1 MSPGESQIAA
11 TRLAKLRQTLA
22 GSDLDAIIIT
32 QPENRRY
39 LSGFTGTRGVLFI
52 SPERAILA
60 VPFVYLEQAKKQAS
74 VFEVV
79 RFQKEFAEVWP
90 DLVAEVDARRVAFES
105 AHLTVAEHGK
115 LAAGAKGAELVPM
128 EGIVE
133 GLRAI
138 KERGELDIIRKAV
151 ALADAA
157 FAHIVEFIE
166 PGMTEREVAWEL
178 EVYMRTHGA
187 EKVAFDLIVGA
198 GPNGAL
204 PHHQVSER
212 VIGTGEPIVM
222 DLGARV
228 AGYHSDLTRT
238 ICLGRPDERFT
249 EVYDL
254 VLRAQLAAEAVIRG
268 GLVAGEADNAARQ
281 IITEAG
287 YGEQYGHGLGH
298 GVGLAVHEK
307 PVIRQGSEEVLKPGM
322 VFTVEPGIY
331 LPDWGGVRIEDMVL
345 VQEDGVEVLS
355 RAGKEPVI
363 IK

>member
-1 MSPGESQIAA
+1 M
-11 TRLAKLRQTLA
+11 RLAKLRQTLA
-22 GSDLDAIIIT
+22 ENNLDAIVIS
-32 QPENRRY
+32 QPENCRY
-39 LSGFTGTRGVLFI
+39 LSSFTGTRGMLFL
-52 SPERAILA
+52 SPERAMLA
-60 VPFVYLEQAKKQAS
+60 VPFVYLEQARKQAPA
-74 VFEVV
+74 FEVV
-79 RFQKEFAEVWP
+79 RFQREFAEVWP
-90 DLVAEVDARRVAFES
+90 DLVAEVNASRVAFES

-115 LAAGAKGAELVPM
+115 LAAGAEDVELVPT

-138 KERGELDIIRKAV
+138 KDGDELDIIRKTV

-166 PGMTEREVAWEL
+166 PGMTEQEVAWEL

-204 PHHQVSER
+204 PHHEVSER
-212 VIGTGEPIVM
+212 VIGAGEPIVI

-238 ICLGRPDERFT
+238 ICLGQPDERFT
-249 EVYDL
+249 EIYDL
-254 VLRAQLAAEAVIRG
+254 VLRAQLAAEAAIREG
-268 GLVAGEADNAARQ
+268 IVAGEADNAARK
-281 IITEAG
+281 IIAEAG

-298 GVGLAVHEK
+298 GVGLAVHED
-307 PVIRQGSEEVLKPGM
+307 PFIRQGAEEVLEPGM
-322 VFTVEPGIY
+322 IFTVEPGIY
-331 LPDWGGVRIEDMVL
+331 LPDWGGVRLEDMVL
-345 VQEDGVEVLS
+345 LQEDGVEVLS
-355 RAGKEPVI
+355 WASKQPVV

>member
-1 MSPGESQIAA
+1 MMM
-11 TRLAKLRQTLA
+11 RLAKLRQTLA
-22 GSDLDAIIIT
+22 DNNLDAIVIS
-32 QPENRRY
+32 QPENWRY
-39 LSGFTGTRGVLFI
+39 FSGFTGTSGKLFI
-52 SPERAILA
+52 SPERAMLA
-60 VPFVYLEQAKKQAS
+60 VPFIYLEQARKQAP
-74 VFEVV
+74 VFELI
-79 RFQKEFAEVWP
+79 RFRREFAEVWP
-90 DLVAEVDARRVAFES
+90 DLVVEVSSAQQCRARRVAFES
-105 AHLTVAEHGK
+105 AHLTVGEHGK
-115 LAAGAKGAELVPM
+115 LVAGAEDVELVPT

-138 KERGELDIIRKAV
+138 KDENELDIIRKSV

-157 FAHIVEFIE
+157 FAHIMEWIK

-198 GPNGAL
+198 GPNGAM
-204 PHHQVSER
+204 PHHEISER
-212 VIGTGEPIVM
+212 IIGTGEPILI

-238 ICLGRPDERFT
+238 ICLGQSDERFT
-249 EVYDL
+249 EIYDL
-254 VLRAQLAAEAVIRG
+254 VLQAQLAAEAAIRAG
-268 GLVAGEADNAARQ
+268 IVAGEVDNAARQ
-281 IITEAG
+281 VIAEAG

-298 GVGLAVHEK
+298 GVGLAVHEE
-307 PVIRQGSEEVLKPGM
+307 PSIRQGAEEVLKPGM

-355 RAGKEPVI
+355 RASKEPVI
-363 IK
+363 IR

>member
-1 MSPGESQIAA
+1 MLTDSH
-11 TRLAKLRQTLA
+11 
-22 GSDLDAIIIT
+22 LDAIIIT

-39 LSGFTGTRGVLFI
+39 LSGFTGTRGVLLI

-60 VPFVYLEQAKKQAS
+60 VPFVYLEQARKQAPA
-74 VFEVV
+74 FEVV
-79 RFQKEFAEVWP
+79 RFQREFAEVWP
-90 DLVAEVDARRVAFES
+90 DLAAKVDARQVAFES

-115 LAAGAKGAELVPM
+115 LAAGAEGVELVPT
-128 EGIVE
+128 EGLVE
-133 GLRAI
+133 GFRAI
-138 KERGELDIIRKAV
+138 KDGNELDIIRKAV

-157 FAHIVEFIE
+157 FARIVEFIE

-204 PHHQVSER
+204 PHHEVSER
-212 VIGTGEPIVM
+212 VISAGEPIVM

-238 ICLGRPDERFT
+238 VCLGQPDERFT
-249 EVYDL
+249 EIYDL
-254 VLRAQLAAEAVIRG
+254 VLRAQLAAEATIRA
-268 GLVAGEADNAARQ
+268 GLVAGEADSAARRV
-281 IITEAG
+281 IAEAG

-298 GVGLAVHEK
+298 GVGLAVHEE
-307 PVIRQGSEEVLKPGM
+307 PVIRPGAEEVLKPGM

-331 LPDWGGVRIEDMVL
+331 RPDWGGVRIEDMVL

-355 RAGKEPVI
+355 RASKEPVI
-363 IK
+363 TR

>member
-1 MSPGESQIAA
+1 MM
-11 TRLAKLRQTLA
+11 RLAKLRQILA
-22 GSDLDAIIIT
+22 DNDLDAIVIS

-52 SPERAILA
+52 SPGRAILS
-60 VPFVYLEQAKKQAS
+60 VPFIYLEQARKQAPA
-74 VFEVV
+74 FELV
-79 RFQKEFAEVWP
+79 RFQREFAEVWP
-90 DLVAEVDARRVAFES
+90 ELVAEVNVRRVAFES
-105 AHLTVAEHGK
+105 AYLTVAEHGK
-115 LAAGAKGAELVPM
+115 LAAGAEGVKWVPK

-138 KERGELDIIRKAV
+138 KDGSELDIIRKTV

-157 FAHIVEFIE
+157 FAHIIEWIE

-198 GPNGAL
+198 GPNGAM
-204 PHHQVSER
+204 PHHEVSER
-212 VIGTGEPIVM
+212 IIGTGEPILI

-238 ICLGRPDERFT
+238 ICLGQSDERFT
-249 EVYDL
+249 EIYDL
-254 VLRAQLAAEAVIRG
+254 VLQAQLAAEAAIRAG
-268 GLVAGEADNAARQ
+268 IVAGEVDNAARQ
-281 IITEAG
+281 VIAEAG

-298 GVGLAVHEK
+298 GVGLAVHEE
-307 PVIRQGSEEVLKPGM
+307 PSIWQGAEEVLKSGM

-331 LPDWGGVRIEDMVL
+331 LPGWGGVRIEDMVL

-355 RAGKEPVI
+355 RASKEPVI
-363 IK
+363 IR

>member
-1 MSPGESQIAA
+1 M
-11 TRLAKLRQTLA
+11 RLAKLRQTLTDN
-22 GSDLDAIIIT
+22 GLDAIIIT

-39 LSGFTGTRGVLFI
+39 LSGFTGTKGALFI
-52 SPERAILA
+52 SPARAFLA
-60 VPFVYLEQAKKQAS
+60 VPFVYLEQARKQAPA
-74 VFEVV
+74 FEVAM
-79 RFQKEFAEVWP
+79 FQREFVEVWP
-90 DLVAEVDARRVAFES
+90 DLVAEINARRVAFES

-115 LAAGAKGAELVPM
+115 LVAGAENVELVPT
-128 EGIVE
+128 EGMVE

-138 KERGELDIIRKAV
+138 KEQGELDKIREAV

-166 PGMTEREVAWEL
+166 PGLTEREVAWEL
-178 EVYMRTHGA
+178 EAYMRTRGA

-204 PHHQVSER
+204 PHHEVSER

-222 DLGARV
+222 DLGAQV

-238 ICLGRPDERFT
+238 ICLGQPDERFT
-249 EVYDL
+249 EIYDL
-254 VLRAQLAAEAVIRG
+254 VLRAQLAAEAVVRG
-268 GLVAGEADNAARQ
+268 GIVARKADNAARQ
-281 IITEAG
+281 VIAEAG

-298 GVGLAVHEK
+298 GVGLAIHED
-307 PVIRQGSEEVLKPGM
+307 PFVRQDAEEVLKPGM
-322 VFTVEPGIY
+322 VLTVEPGIY

-345 VQEDGVEVLS
+345 VREDGIEILS
-355 RAGKEPVI
+355 RASKEPLI

>member
-1 MSPGESQIAA
+1 V
-11 TRLAKLRQTLA
+11 RLAKLRQTLA
-22 GSDLDAIIIT
+22 DHNLDAIVIS
-32 QPENRRY
+32 QPENRCY
-39 LSGFTGTRGVLFI
+39 LSGFTGTRGMLFI

-60 VPFVYLEQAKKQAS
+60 VPFVYLEQARKQAPA
-74 VFEVV
+74 FELV

-90 DLVAEVDARRVAFES
+90 GLVSEIKPAQQCRVRRVAFES
-105 AHLTVAEHGK
+105 AHLTVGEHGK
-115 LAAGAKGAELVPM
+115 LAARAEDAELVPT

-138 KERGELDIIRKAV
+138 KDRGELDIIKKAV

-157 FAHIVEFIE
+157 FVHIVEFIE

-178 EVYMRTHGA
+178 EVYMRTHGT

-198 GPNGAL
+198 GPNGAM
-204 PHHQVSER
+204 PHHEVSER

-238 ICLGRPDERFT
+238 ICLGQPDERFT
-249 EVYDL
+249 EIYDL
-254 VLRAQLAAEAVIRG
+254 VLRAQLAAEESIRG
-268 GLVAGEADNAARQ
+268 GIVAGDADNAARQ

-298 GVGLAVHEK
+298 GVGLAVHEE
-307 PVIRQGSEEVLKPGM
+307 PFVRQGAEEVLKPGM
-322 VFTVEPGIY
+322 VLTVEPGIY

-345 VQEDGVEVLS
+345 VREDGLEVLS
-355 RAGKEPVI
+355 RASKEPVI
-363 IK
+363 VK

>member
-1 MSPGESQIAA
+1 M
-11 TRLAKLRQTLA
+11 RLTKLREILTIE
-22 GSDLDAIIIT
+22 GLDAILIT

-39 LSGFTGTRGVLFI
+39 LSGFTGSKGMLFI
-52 SPERAILA
+52 SSQQAMLA
-60 VPFVYLEQAKKQAS
+60 VPFIYLEQAGKQAPG
-74 VFEVV
+74 FKLV
-79 RFQKEFAEVWP
+79 RFHREFAVVWP
-90 DLVAEVDARRVAFES
+90 DLVAEISSVQQCRARRVAFES

-115 LAAGAKGAELVPM
+115 LDAGDGNVELVPT
-128 EGIVE
+128 EGVVE

-138 KERGELDIIRKAV
+138 KDEDELDIIRKAV

-157 FAHIVEFIE
+157 FTYAVEFIE
-166 PGMTEREVAWEL
+166 PGMTEREVAWRL

-198 GPNGAL
+198 GPNGAM
-204 PHHQVSER
+204 PHHDVSER
-212 VIGTGEPIVM
+212 VIGEGEPIVM

-238 ICLGRPDERFT
+238 ICLGQPDERFT
-249 EVYDL
+249 EIYDL
-254 VLRAQLAAEAVIRG
+254 VLRAQLAAEAIVRRG
-268 GLVAGEADNAARQ
+268 IVAGEADNAARQ

-298 GVGLAVHEK
+298 GVGLAVHEE
-307 PVIRQGSEEVLKPGM
+307 PLIRQDAEEVLKPGM

-345 VQEDGVEVLS
+345 VQEGGVEVLS

-363 IK
+363 TR

>member
-1 MSPGESQIAA
+1 MMM
-11 TRLAKLRQTLA
+11 RLAKLRQTLA
-22 GSDLDAIIIT
+22 DNNLDAIVIS

-60 VPFVYLEQAKKQAS
+60 VPFVYLEQARKQAS
-74 VFEVV
+74 AFELV
-79 RFQKEFAEVWP
+79 RFQREFAEVWP
-90 DLVAEVDARRVAFES
+90 DLVVEIDSAQQCRARRVAFES
-105 AHLTVAEHGK
+105 AHLTVAEHGE
-115 LAAGAKGAELVPM
+115 LIAGAEDVELVPA

-138 KERGELDIIRKAV
+138 KDGDELDIISRAV

-157 FAHIVEFIE
+157 FTHIVELIE
-166 PGMTEREVAWEL
+166 PGMTERGVAWEL

-198 GPNGAL
+198 GPNGAM
-204 PHHQVSER
+204 PHHEVSER
-212 VIGTGEPIVM
+212 VIGEGEPIVM

-238 ICLGRPDERFT
+238 VCLGQPDERFT
-249 EVYDL
+249 EIYDI
-254 VLRAQLAAEAVIRG
+254 VLRAQLAAEAAIRAG
-268 GLVAGEADNAARQ
+268 IVAGEADNAARQ
-281 IITEAG
+281 LIAEAG

-298 GVGLAVHEK
+298 GVGLAVHEE
-307 PVIRQGSEEVLKPGM
+307 PFIRQGAEEVLRPGM
-322 VFTVEPGIY
+322 ILTVEPGIY

-345 VQEDGVEVLS
+345 VREDGVEVLS
-355 RAGKEPVI
+355 QAGKEPLVI
-363 IK
+363 R

>member
-1 MSPGESQIAA
+1 MMM
-11 TRLAKLRQTLA
+11 RLAKLRQILA
-22 GSDLDAIIIT
+22 DSNLDAMVIS

-52 SPERAILA
+52 SPEQAILA
-60 VPFVYLEQAKKQAS
+60 TTFVYFEQARKQSPA
-74 VFEVV
+74 FDLV
-79 RFQKEFAEVWP
+79 RFQREFAEVWP
-90 DLVAEVDARRVAFES
+90 DLVTKISSAQQCRARRVAFES
-105 AHLTVAEHGK
+105 AHLTVSEHGK
-115 LAAGAKGAELVPM
+115 LAAGAGNVELVPT
-128 EGIVE
+128 EGVVE

-138 KERGELDIIRKAV
+138 KDEDELDIIRKAV

-157 FAHIVEFIE
+157 FTYAVEFIE

-198 GPNGAL
+198 GPNGAM
-204 PHHQVSER
+204 PHHEVSER
-212 VIGTGEPIVM
+212 GIGEGEPIVM

-238 ICLGRPDERFT
+238 ICLGQPDERFI
-249 EVYDL
+249 EIYDL
-254 VLRAQLAAEAVIRG
+254 VLRAQLAAEAVVRAGI
-268 GLVAGEADNAARQ
+268 VAGEADNIARQ
-281 IITEAG
+281 VIAEAG

-298 GVGLAVHEK
+298 GVGLAVHEE
-307 PVIRQGSEEVLKPGM
+307 PFIRQGAEEMLKPGM

-345 VQEDGVEVLS
+345 VQEGGVEVLS

-363 IK
+363 IR

>member
-1 MSPGESQIAA
+1 M
-11 TRLAKLRQTLA
+11 RLAKLRQTLA
-22 GSDLDAIIIT
+22 ENNLDAIVIS
-32 QPENRRY
+32 QPENCRY

-52 SPERAILA
+52 SPERVMLA
-60 VPFVYLEQAKKQAS
+60 VPFVYLEQARKQAPA
-74 VFEVV
+74 FEVV
-79 RFQKEFAEVWP
+79 RFQREFAEVWP
-90 DLVAEVDARRVAFES
+90 DLVAEVNARRVAFES
-105 AHLTVAEHGK
+105 AYLTVAEHDK
-115 LAAGAKGAELVPM
+115 LAAGAEDVELVPT

-133 GLRAI
+133 GFRTI
-138 KERGELDIIRKAV
+138 KDGDELDIIRKTV

-204 PHHQVSER
+204 PHHEVSER
-212 VIGTGEPIVM
+212 VIDAGEPIVM

-238 ICLGRPDERFT
+238 ICLGQPDERFT
-249 EVYDL
+249 EIYDL
-254 VLRAQLAAEAVIRG
+254 VLRAQLAAEAAIREG
-268 GLVAGEADNAARQ
+268 IVAGEADNAARK
-281 IITEAG
+281 IIAEAG

-298 GVGLAVHEK
+298 GVGLAVQED
-307 PVIRQGSEEVLKPGM
+307 PFIRQGAEEVLEPGM

-331 LPDWGGVRIEDMVL
+331 LPDWGGVRLEDMVL
-345 VQEDGVEVLS
+345 VRQDGVELLS
-355 RAGKEPVI
+355 RASKQPVV

>member
-1 MSPGESQIAA
+1 M
-11 TRLAKLRQTLA
+11 RLAKLRQILA
-22 GSDLDAIIIT
+22 DNDLDAIVIS

-52 SPERAILA
+52 SPERAVLA
-60 VPFVYLEQAKKQAS
+60 TTFVYLEQARKQAPA
-74 VFEVV
+74 FELV
-79 RFQKEFAEVWP
+79 RFQREFAEVWP
-90 DLVAEVDARRVAFES
+90 DLVAEVNARRVAFES

-115 LAAGAKGAELVPM
+115 LAAGAEGAELVST

-138 KERGELDIIRKAV
+138 KDEGELDIIRKTV

-157 FAHIVEFIE
+157 FAHIIEFIE

-178 EVYMRTHGA
+178 EVYVRTHGA
-187 EKVAFDLIVGA
+187 ERVAFDLIVGA
-198 GPNGAL
+198 GLNGAM
-204 PHHQVSER
+204 PHHEVSER
-212 VIGTGEPIVM
+212 VIGEGEPIVM

-238 ICLGRPDERFT
+238 ICLGQPDERLT
-249 EVYDL
+249 EIYDL
-254 VLRAQLAAEAVIRG
+254 VLWAQLAAEAVIRG
-268 GLVAGEADNAARQ
+268 GIVAGEADNAARQ

-298 GVGLAVHEK
+298 GVGLAVHEE
-307 PVIRQGSEEVLKPGM
+307 PFIRQGAEEVLKPGM

-345 VQEDGVEVLS
+345 VREDGVEVLS
-355 RAGKEPVI
+355 RASKEPVI

>member
-1 MSPGESQIAA
+1 MM
-11 TRLAKLRQTLA
+11 RLAKLRQTLA
-22 GSDLDAIIIT
+22 DNDLDAVVIS
-32 QPENRRY
+32 QPENRLY

-52 SPERAILA
+52 SPEQAILA
-60 VPFVYLEQAKKQAS
+60 VPFVYLEQARKQAAA
-74 VFEVV
+74 FELV
-79 RFQKEFAEVWP
+79 RFQGEFAEVWP
-90 DLVAEVDARRVAFES
+90 ELVAGVNVRRVAFES
-105 AHLTVAEHGK
+105 AHLTVAEHSK
-115 LAAGAKGAELVPM
+115 LATGAEDVELVPT

-138 KERGELDIIRKAV
+138 KGGSELDIIREAV

-157 FAHIVEFIE
+157 FAHIVDFIE

-178 EVYMRTHGA
+178 EAYMRTHGA

-198 GPNGAL
+198 GPNGAV
-204 PHHQVSER
+204 PHHEVSER
-212 VIGTGEPIVM
+212 VIGEGEPIVM

-238 ICLGRPDERFT
+238 ICLGQPDERFI
-249 EVYDL
+249 EIYDL
-254 VLRAQLAAEAVIRG
+254 VLRAQLAAEVSIRG
-268 GLVAGEADNAARQ
+268 EIVAGDADNAARQ

-298 GVGLAVHEK
+298 GVGLAVHEE
-307 PVIRQGSEEVLKPGM
+307 PFIRQGVEEMLKPGM

-345 VQEDGVEVLS
+345 VREDGVEVLS
-355 RAGKEPVI
+355 RASKEPVI

>member
-1 MSPGESQIAA
+1 MMM
-11 TRLAKLRQTLA
+11 RLAKLRQILA
-22 GSDLDAIIIT
+22 DDNLDAMVIS

-52 SPERAILA
+52 SPEQAVLA
-60 VPFVYLEQAKKQAS
+60 VPFIYLEQAKKQAPA
-74 VFEVV
+74 FELV
-79 RFQKEFAEVWP
+79 RYRRELADVWSE
-90 DLVAEVDARRVAFES
+90 LVAGVNARRVAFES

-115 LAAGAKGAELVPM
+115 LTAGTEDVELVPT

-133 GLRAI
+133 GLRAV
-138 KERGELDIIRKAV
+138 KDEDELGIIRKAV

-157 FAHIVEFIE
+157 FAHVIELIE

-178 EVYMRTHGA
+178 EAYMHTHGA

-198 GPNGAL
+198 GSNGAM
-204 PHHQVSER
+204 PHHEVSER
-212 VIGTGEPIVM
+212 VIGAGEPIVM

-238 ICLGRPDERFT
+238 ICLGQPDERFT
-249 EVYDL
+249 GIYDI
-254 VLRAQLAAEAVIRG
+254 VFRAQLAAETAIRAG
-268 GLVAGEADNAARQ
+268 IVAGEADNAARQ
-281 IITEAG
+281 IIVDAG

-298 GVGLAVHEK
+298 GVGLAVHEE
-307 PVIRQGSEEVLKPGM
+307 PSVRQGAEEMLKPGM

-355 RAGKEPVI
+355 RASKEPVI
-363 IK
+363 IR

>member
-1 MSPGESQIAA
+1 M
-11 TRLAKLRQTLA
+11 RLTKLRQTLA
-22 GSDLDAIIIT
+22 DNNLDAIVIS

-52 SPERAILA
+52 SPERAMLA
-60 VPFVYLEQAKKQAS
+60 VPFVYLEQARKQAPA
-74 VFEVV
+74 FEVV
-79 RFQKEFAEVWP
+79 RFQREFAEVWP
-90 DLVAEVDARRVAFES
+90 GLVAEISSAQQCRARRVAFES
-105 AHLTVAEHGK
+105 AHLTMAEHGK
-115 LAAGAKGAELVPM
+115 LAAGAEGTELVPT

-133 GLRAI
+133 GFRAI
-138 KERGELDIIRKAV
+138 KDGSELDIIRETV

-157 FAHIVEFIE
+157 FARVIEFIE
-166 PGMTEREVAWEL
+166 PGMTEKEVAWEL

-198 GPNGAL
+198 GPNGAM
-204 PHHQVSER
+204 PHHEVSEQ
-212 VIGTGEPIVM
+212 VIGGGEPIVM
-222 DLGARV
+222 DLGAQV

-238 ICLGRPDERFT
+238 ICLGQPDERFT
-249 EVYDL
+249 EIYDL
-254 VLRAQLAAEAVIRG
+254 VLRAQLAAEAAIRPG
-268 GLVAGEADNAARQ
+268 IAAGEADNAARQ

-298 GVGLAVHEK
+298 GVGLAVHEE
-307 PVIRQGSEEVLKPGM
+307 PFVREGAEVVLKPGM

-345 VQEDGVEVLS
+345 VREDGVEVLS
-355 RAGKEPVI
+355 QASKEPVI

>member
-1 MSPGESQIAA
+1 M
-11 TRLAKLRQTLA
+11 RLAKLRQTLVENN
-22 GSDLDAIIIT
+22 LDAIVIS
-32 QPENRRY
+32 QPENCRY
-39 LSGFTGTRGVLFI
+39 LSSFTGARGVLFL
-52 SPERAILA
+52 SPERAMLA
-60 VPFVYLEQAKKQAS
+60 VPFVYLEQARKQAPA
-74 VFEVV
+74 FEVV
-79 RFQKEFAEVWP
+79 RFQREFAEVWP
-90 DLVAEVDARRVAFES
+90 DLVAEVNARRVAFES

-115 LAAGAKGAELVPM
+115 LAARAEDVELVPT
-128 EGIVE
+128 EGIV
-133 GLRAI
+133 GGFRAI
-138 KERGELDIIRKAV
+138 KDRGELDIIRKTV

-204 PHHQVSER
+204 PHHEVSER
-212 VIGTGEPIVM
+212 GIGAGEPIVI

-238 ICLGRPDERFT
+238 ICLGQPNERFT
-249 EVYDL
+249 EIYDL
-254 VLRAQLAAEAVIRG
+254 VLRAQLAAEAAIREG
-268 GLVAGEADNAARQ
+268 IVAGEADNAARK
-281 IITEAG
+281 IIAEAG

-298 GVGLAVHEK
+298 GVGLAVHED
-307 PVIRQGSEEVLKPGM
+307 PFIRQGAEEVLEPGM

-331 LPDWGGVRIEDMVL
+331 LPDWGGVRLEDMVL
-345 VQEDGVEVLS
+345 VRQDGVELLS
-355 RAGKEPVI
+355 RASKQPVV

>member
-1 MSPGESQIAA
+1 MRDVVMM
-11 TRLAKLRQTLA
+11 RLAKLRRILA
-22 GSDLDAIIIT
+22 DNNLDAIVIS

-39 LSGFTGTRGVLFI
+39 LSGFTGTKGVLFI
-52 SPERAILA
+52 SPEQAMLA
-60 VPFVYLEQAKKQAS
+60 VPFVYLEQARKQAS
-74 VFEVV
+74 TFEVL
-79 RFQKEFAEVWP
+79 RFQREFAEVWP
-90 DLVAEVDARRVAFES
+90 DLVAKVNARRVAFES
-105 AHLTVAEHGK
+105 AHLTVAKHGK
-115 LAAGAKGAELVPM
+115 LIAGAEDVELVPT

-138 KERGELDIIRKAV
+138 KDEGELDIIRKAV

-157 FAHIVEFIE
+157 FTHIVGFIE
-166 PGMTEREVAWEL
+166 PGMTEREVVWEL

-198 GPNGAL
+198 GPNGAM
-204 PHHQVSER
+204 PHHRVSER

-222 DLGARV
+222 DLGAQV

-238 ICLGRPDERFT
+238 ICLGQPDERFT
-249 EVYDL
+249 EIYDL
-254 VLRAQLAAEAVIRG
+254 VLRAQLAAVAAIRG
-268 GLVAGEADNAARQ
+268 GIVAGEADSTARQ
-281 IITEAG
+281 VIAEAG

-298 GVGLAVHEK
+298 GVGLAVQEE
-307 PVIRQGSEEVLKPGM
+307 PSVWQGAEEVLKPGM

-355 RAGKEPVI
+355 RASKEPVI
-363 IK
+363 TR